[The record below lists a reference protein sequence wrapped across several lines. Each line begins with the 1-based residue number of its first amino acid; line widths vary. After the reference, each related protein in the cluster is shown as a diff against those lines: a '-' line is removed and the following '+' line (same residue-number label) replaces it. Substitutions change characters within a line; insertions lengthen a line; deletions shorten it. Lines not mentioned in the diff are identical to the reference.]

1 MKKRITK
8 SIAALLMAMLMAL
21 SVPMMAMASA
31 EVTPGYN
38 VTYAYSSPNQIV
50 ASIQLKNPGK
60 PATTGG
66 VFLDYDTALLDYSSF
81 NHSGVSNLDSSA
93 DETDGRVY
101 IGWYSSSPVEKSDY
115 GTIATVTFTI
125 PEGKTLADLQGTPA
139 PVVFC
144 DDADYQNSAVSG
156 GADYG
161 RAFLMYNT
169 DVYSHKDSTVSTN
182 MGAMPAATVAV
193 TGVTLDK
200 PTADMTVGDTLK
212 LTATV
217 APADATNKNVTWSSS
232 DTNIATVTD
241 DGTVTAKGAGNADI
255 TVTTADGNHSAK
267 CTVAISPASTDKPVT
282 GVTLDK
288 TSATLPVGGTLKL
301 VPTVAPA
308 DATNKNVTW
317 NSSNTN
323 VATVA
328 DDGTINAK
336 AEGSTDIT
344 VTTADGNHTAKCAL
358 TVTAANVP
366 VTGIT
371 LDKTTANMAVGE
383 TLKLVPTVTPDN
395 ATNKNVTWNSSNTN
409 VATVA
414 ADGTITAK
422 AAGSSTI
429 TATTADGGKAVT
441 CALTVSNVAV
451 SGVTLDKTTASVQ
464 VGKTLKL
471 TATVAP
477 ANATNKGVTW
487 KSSDETVATVA
498 ADGTITAKKVGTAT
512 ITATT
517 VDGAKAV
524 TCALTVTEKL
534 NNPDTG
540 DVPASLTAVIVVIGL
555 SLALSLFCIVNARR
569 SRAARKAYVASGAM
583 REDIIRRG
591 RR

>member
-8 SIAALLMAMLMAL
+8 SIFALLMAMLMAL

-38 VTYAYSSPNQIV
+38 VTYSYTAPNQIV

-60 PATTGG
+60 PATGGG
-66 VFLDYDTALLDYSSF
+66 VFLDYDAALLDYSDRAF
-81 NHSGVSNLDSSA
+81 SGVSDLDSSV
-93 DETDGRVY
+93 DETNGRAY
-101 IGWYSSSPVEKSDY
+101 IGWYSSAPVEKSDY
-115 GTIATVTFTI
+115 GTVATVTFTI
-125 PEGKTLADLQGTPA
+125 PEGKTLADLQGSPA
-139 PVVFC
+139 PVVYC
-144 DDADYQNSAVSG
+144 DDADYQNSAVTG
-156 GADYG
+156 GAEYG
-161 RAFLMYNT
+161 RAYLMYNT
-169 DVYSHKDSTVSTN
+169 DVYCHKTSTLSSN

-200 PTADMTVGDTLK
+200 TTADLTVGDTLK

-217 APADATNKNVTWSSS
+217 SPSDATNKNVTWTSSNDS
-232 DTNIATVTD
+232 IASVAA
-241 DGTVTAKGAGNADI
+241 DGTVTANAAGNADI

-267 CTVAISPASTDKPVT
+267 CTVAISPANTSKPVT

-288 TSATLPVGGTLKL
+288 TTAALTVGGTVKL
-301 VPTVAPA
+301 TATVAPT

-317 NSSNTN
+317 SSDNES

-328 DDGTINAK
+328 TDGTVTAK
-336 AEGSTDIT
+336 AAGTAKIKA
-344 VTTADGNHTAKCAL
+344 TTADGGKIAECTV

-366 VTGIT
+366 VTGVT
-371 LDKTTANMAVGE
+371 LDKTTASVAVGE
-383 TLKLVPTVTPDN
+383 TLKLTPTVAPEN
-395 ATNKNVTWNSSNTN
+395 ATNKNVTWKSSNES

-422 AAGSSTI
+422 AAGTATI
-429 TATTADGGKAVT
+429 TATTADGAKAAT

-451 SGVTLDKTTASVQ
+451 SGVSLDKTTASVQ

-487 KSSDETVATVA
+487 KSSNETVATVA
-498 ADGTITAKKVGTAT
+498 ADGTITAKAVGTAT

-524 TCALTVTEKL
+524 TCALTVTEKI
-534 NNPDTG
+534 NNPNTG

-555 SLALSLFCIVNARR
+555 SLALSLFCIVSARR
-569 SRAARKAYVASGAM
+569 NRAARKAYVASGAM
-583 REDIIRRG
+583 REDIRRG